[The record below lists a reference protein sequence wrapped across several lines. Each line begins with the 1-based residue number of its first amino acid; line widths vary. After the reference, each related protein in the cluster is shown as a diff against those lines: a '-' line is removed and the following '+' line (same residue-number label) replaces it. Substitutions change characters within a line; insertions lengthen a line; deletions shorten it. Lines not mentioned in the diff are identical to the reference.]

1 MVRAVELQSLGN
13 ALEALVNTK
22 IENRSDLEKWYAG
35 AQQVR
40 QQIFSNPK
48 LSNVV
53 PHFVWHYLS
62 DADIRFKDQKYAQ
75 LQREEID
82 RIILALKRGQ
92 VPVE

>member
-22 IENRSDLEKWYAG
+22 VENRSDLEKWYVE

-40 QQIFSNPK
+40 QQIISNPK

-53 PHFVWHYLS
+53 PHLVWHYLS

-75 LQREEID
+75 LQQEEID
-82 RIILALKRGQ
+82 RIVLALKRGQ